1 MKYGLLPVSFIEK
14 QKFADINVK
23 KELVSN
29 NTIREVIGTRTNGTI
44 GSTITLDGWKQ
55 LMMMETKLELSTY
68 HY

>member
-44 GSTITLDGWKQ
+44 GSTITLDG
-55 LMMMETKLELSTY
+55 
-68 HY
+68 